1 MALSEIFTVSI
12 GRDLSVEEVELVQ
25 RLSPQGVAKVNSDV
39 AQGANLEQT
48 LAELKV
54 VLQATQ
60 KRKALAEGL
69 IPGALLPI
77 VREMGRPLTAEEMV
91 LFTGTSVAALHSQII
106 RQAME
111 GEGLEDIVEEL
122 AHQHRQRLLQGSA
135 RRLADEEGKVV
146 KITPLSP
153 TQLKTADR
161 YGLTVSV
168 TELSERL
175 RLGPG
180 PVVTWFAEEPVN
192 PDKHLSACTLA
203 GPCTPSPRSILKKIP
218 CLPTVDS
225 DASLSP
231 AQCRASRISF
241 GDTVV
246 IEEVLPLAQS
256 LPSTMSV
263 RSSTMS
269 SVRHPFLGLLAVS
282 LSRPG
287 RVAPSSLDEA
297 LGVNPKGPWKLPL
310 LKRLFSCHQSPAQ
323 PKFHHRY

>member
-69 IPGALLPI
+69 IPKAMLPI
-77 VREMGRPLTAEEMV
+77 VRKMRRPLTAEEMV
-91 LFTGTSVAALHSQII
+91 LFTGISPGALQFEIAS
-106 RQAME
+106 REKE
-111 GEGLEDIVEEL
+111 GEDLEDIVEEL

-192 PDKHLSACTLA
+192 PDEGISVCTVTGL
-203 GPCTPSPRSILKKIP
+203 CSPSPRSTLKKGP
-218 CLPTVDS
+218 RLPPVAA
-225 DASLSP
+225 DASPAASQSLS
-231 AQCRASRISF
+231 SRVTFS
-241 GDTVV
+241 DTVQD
-246 IEEVLPLAQS
+246 VLGTTWS
-256 LPSTMSV
+256 LSSPISGPSSAMGSP
-263 RSSTMS
+263 RD
-269 SVRHPFLGLLAVS
+269 RHFFLGLFGVCPFRS
-282 LSRPG
+282 GSMP
-287 RVAPSSLDEA
+287 PHYLD
-297 LGVNPKGPWKLPL
+297 K
-310 LKRLFSCHQSPAQ
+310 
-323 PKFHHRY
+323 